1 MTPQPS
7 TAQQSLYSDT
17 DRGPSTSSQQRSDL
31 GPVEQAM
38 RPVEVLAVAVA
49 GLALA
54 NLAVFVAVLQAR
66 WFRDFFDPWSV
77 PLGWLLF
84 SVVLGSVCWLIST
97 QVEGLYEGFAI
108 TGGVLCALTSVVIV
122 VLWLVWLLLVLLAGS
137 DDDSSSLKPSRG
149 KRRRRSRSRSRRRS
163 RRA

>member
-7 TAQQSLYSDT
+7 TAQQSLESDK
-17 DRGPSTSSQQRSDL
+17 DRAPNTSSQQCSDL
-31 GPVEQAM
+31 GQVEQAM
-38 RPVEVLAVAVA
+38 RPVEVLAVALPV
-49 GLALA
+49 LALA
-54 NLAVFVAVLQAR
+54 NLAAFVAVLQAR
-66 WFRDFFDPWSV
+66 WFRDFFDPWRAPV
-77 PLGWLLF
+77 AFLVF

-122 VLWLVWLLLVLLAGS
+122 VLGLVWLLFVLLAGS
-137 DDDSSSLKPSRG
+137 DDDSNSLKPSRG

>member
-1 MTPQPS
+1 MTPRS
-7 TAQQSLYSDT
+7 SAAQQSLDSDT
-17 DRGPSTSSQQRSDL
+17 DRAPSISSQQRSDL
-31 GPVEQAM
+31 GKVEQAM
-38 RPVEVLAVAVA
+38 RPVEVLAVALPV
-49 GLALA
+49 LALA

-66 WFRDFFDPWSV
+66 WFRDFFEPWRA

-84 SVVLGSVCWLIST
+84 SVVLGLVCWLIST

-122 VLWLVWLLLVLLAGS
+122 VLWLVWLLFVLLAGS
-137 DDDSSSLKPSRG
+137 DDDSSSMKPSRG
-149 KRRRRSRSRSRRRS
+149 KRRRRSRSRRRS